1 MNSIKVFVL
10 MAGLTALFVV
20 VGDAIGGRDGAL
32 FALVAAAVSNFMMYF
47 GSASMVLRAYGA
59 RVVTAD
65 QAPELYAIVDG
76 LRQRAGLPMPTV
88 AIAPHRQPNALATG
102 RNPHN
107 AVVCTTQGLLEMM
120 ERDEIE
126 GVLGHELAHVK
137 NRDMLL
143 QTFTATLAA
152 AVSSLARFGMFMG
165 RPRDDGQRSPLA
177 GPLTVL
183 VAPIAAMLIQFAIS
197 RQREFEADRVGAEIC
212 GRPRS
217 LANALRKL
225 DAAARQIPM
234 AVSPAVAPLA
244 QVNPLAAYGSGLTR
258 LFSTHP
264 PTAER
269 VARLEAMAARL
280 G

>member
-1 MNSIKVFVL
+1 
-10 MAGLTALFVV
+10 
-20 VGDAIGGRDGAL
+20 
-32 FALVAAAVSNFMMYF
+32 
-47 GSASMVLRAYGA
+47 
-59 RVVTAD
+59 
-65 QAPELYAIVDG
+65 
-76 LRQRAGLPMPTV
+76 MPTV
-88 AIAPHRQPNALATG
+88 AIAPHRQPNAFATG
-102 RNPHN
+102 RNAHN
-107 AVVCTTQGLLEMM
+107 AVVCTTRGLLEMM
-120 ERDEIE
+120 ATDEIE
-126 GVLGHELAHVK
+126 GVLAHELAHVK

-143 QTFTATLAA
+143 QTFTATLAG
-152 AVSSLARFGMFMG
+152 AVGSLARFGMFTGG
-165 RPRDDGQRSPLA
+165 RREDGRSPIG
-177 GPLTVL
+177 GPLVVL
-183 VAPIAAMLIQFAIS
+183 FAPLAAMLIQFAIS

-234 AVSPAVAPLA
+234 AVPPAVAPLA

-269 VARLEAMAARL
+269 VARLEAMAARV